1 MKDLNFD
8 GKITISDYSIYIF
21 GPYNRLLELMANS
34 KVGVFLELSND
45 DILAHLLSIS
55 LIISAVGGSIF
66 LVFFAFA
73 FLIAALQ
80 FLITFIRNI
89 PEYLRR
95 LPKEFTSFKLKN
107 VLFQVTFINILF
119 WTVLIVYANFFKK
132 IYLISDDTA
141 EIIGLIGVVLVPLNI
156 YLFIAH
162 NDSKS

>member
-21 GPYNRLLELMANS
+21 GPYNRLVELMANS
-34 KVGVFLELSND
+34 KAGVFLELSND

-119 WTVLIVYANFFKK
+119 WTVSIVYANFFKK